1 MTGMPRPSFDR
12 EAIEAEIGRVR
23 SLGLDGLRALWRT
36 TFRSSQPPAFTKDL
50 IARFLC
56 WHIQEQAFGGLDPRT
71 TKHLDGLARGDRS
84 RADRS
89 RRLKPGTVLLREY
102 QGERHT
108 VTVVANG
115 FVWREATYA
124 SLSTIA
130 RAITGTNWNG
140 PRFFGL
146 RIDKE
151 TTVSS
156 DRADAPPASAN
167 ERTPAQVPTSKSRR
181 AAARGRPSGN
191 ATPVHLSHGDGEHG
205 Q

>member
-1 MTGMPRPSFDR
+1 MPQSASDR
-12 EAIEAEIGRVR
+12 EAVEAEIDRIR
-23 SLGLDGLRALWRT
+23 SLGLDELRNLWRA
-36 TFRSSQPPAFTKDL
+36 TFRTSPPPGFTKDL
-50 IARFLC
+50 IARSLC
-56 WHIQEQAFGGLDPRT
+56 WHLQEQAFGGLDPKT
-71 TKHLDGLARGDRS
+71 AKHLAGVVWGNWS
-84 RADRS
+84 KADRP
-89 RRLKPGTVLLREY
+89 RRLKPGTVLVREY

-151 TTVSS
+151 STISPEK
-156 DRADAPPASAN
+156 ADTPPRFSN
-167 ERTPAQVPTSKSRR
+167 GGTLAQATSSKSRR
-181 AAARGRPSGN
+181 AVAIQRPSGN
-191 ATPVHLSHGDGEHG
+191 ATPAHPSLRDGEHG